1 MECDHLRTTVKE
13 RDQSL
18 KAANNEIHEL
28 QHKYGES
35 EKRYRQLEGEYQD
48 LRKLNI
54 DEVRTRGD
62 SARHVSLLEKVPHGN
77 DLENSVAGGQLC

>member
-18 KAANNEIHEL
+18 KAASNEIEDL
-28 QHKYGES
+28 QHKNNEF

-62 SARHVSLLEKVPHGN
+62 SNRQVASLEKV
-77 DLENSVAGGQLC
+77 SAIVI